1 LSLRPASNTVSLILA
16 HISDPLAL
24 RKLAAVADETGLDL
38 VLSESSTPWEDVG
51 TDPAVVVVGL
61 GAPGWLD
68 LIQGCKSR
76 WPLTMI
82 VGVLTVPDP
91 HAWAD
96 AEDAGCDLVTT
107 RGALRRVLP
116 ARLSAWTQSPGGRK
130 LRLFAMAD
138 IAGRLGLV
146 LRLDEEA
153 TGPVAVYHIG
163 NDVVAVEDLCP
174 HAGAMLSNGEVN
186 VDDGVITCPEHGS
199 RSNRREASRSGRP
212 GVEDIPGRSRG
223 RPGIPADRWV
233 GAFGPR
239 YFERR
244 RGRLPAGG

>member
-1 LSLRPASNTVSLILA
+1 MILA
-16 HISDPLAL
+16 HISDPLTL
-24 RKLAAVADETGLDL
+24 RKLNAVVEETGLDL
-38 VLSESSTPWEDVG
+38 VLSESSTPWKNVD

-61 GAPGWLD
+61 GTPGWLD
-68 LIQGCKSR
+68 LVKGCKSR

-91 HAWAD
+91 QAWAD

-107 RGALRRVLP
+107 RGALRKVLP
-116 ARLSAWTQSPGGRK
+116 ARLAAWSESPGGRK

-163 NDVVAVEDLCP
+163 NDVVAVQDLCP
-174 HAGAMLSNGEVN
+174 HAGAMLSNGEVS
-186 VDDGVITCPEHGS
+186 VDDGVVTCPEHGS
-199 RSNRREASRSGRP
+199 RFDTRTGERL
-212 GVEDIPGRSRG
+212 RG
-223 RPGIPADRWV
+223 PADLGLKTFPV
-233 GAFGPR
+233 LIEDGQA
-239 YFERR
+239 YL
-244 RGRLPAGG
+244 RLDSA

>member
-1 LSLRPASNTVSLILA
+1 LSLRPACNTVSLILA

-24 RKLAAVADETGLDL
+24 RKLAAVADEAGFDL
-38 VLSESSTPWEDVG
+38 VFSESSAPWDDVDTG
-51 TDPAVVVVGL
+51 PAVVVVGL
-61 GAPGWLD
+61 GTPGWLD
-68 LIQGCKSR
+68 LVKGCKSR

-91 HAWAD
+91 QAWAD

-107 RGALRRVLP
+107 RGALRKVLP
-116 ARLSAWTQSPGGRK
+116 ARLAAWTQSPGGRR

-163 NDVVAVEDLCP
+163 NDVVAVQDLCP

-186 VDDGVITCPEHGS
+186 VDDGVVTCPEHGS
-199 RSNRREASRSGRP
+199 RFDTRSGERLRGP
-212 GVEDIPGRSRG
+212 ADQGLGTFPIVVEDGQ
-223 RPGIPADRWV
+223 AYLQLDL
-233 GAFGPR
+233 A
-239 YFERR
+239 
-244 RGRLPAGG
+244 